1 MGRIAEEKIQ
11 EIRDRADIV
20 EVVSSYLPLKRAGGG
35 NHLGLCPF
43 HAEKTPSFNV
53 NAARQIFHCFGCQV
67 GGNVFSFV
75 MRMEGL
81 SFPEAVRR
89 IGERVGI
96 VVEDEEPTPA
106 ETREREEIERL
117 ARIGEVACDFYH
129 RILLEAP
136 EGGAARRYLRERGY
150 DGDAVRRFRLG
161 YAPEGRDLL
170 AAHLRGKGFD
180 SRWGKELG
188 LVRERDGGGEYDLFR
203 RRLLFPISDVQG
215 RIVAFGGRVLDSS
228 LPKYIN
234 SPESR
239 LYHKGRLLY
248 GLHGARDALRRAGEG
263 IVVEGYFDHL
273 ALARA
278 GFDNAVATCGT
289 ALTADHARLLKR
301 YCERVL
307 LLFDQ
312 DAAGRK
318 ATFRGMEAMLAEG
331 LHPAVVDLD
340 PGEDPDSFLARR
352 GAEEFRRRL
361 EAARPALEVFM
372 EAELADRGT
381 GIEGRAKAAE
391 EVAARI
397 ALLPGEIER
406 DLYLKAL
413 AARAGVD
420 IDVLRRQSRRS
431 GDPPRPVGTSRPTS
445 PPSREE
451 RPAPPRPA
459 AAVRRSPGAAV
470 KAQQLLLHLMLQEP
484 AVCRRVEA
492 EGAGTFFLGEH
503 FQAAARQLMRFYDEG
518 RPLDGG
524 LLSEPLSEEQK
535 GILAGLLMQEGES
548 LAEVQEPL
556 FEDCRRAVEKE
567 RLREQVRELDRLL
580 REAEEAGDRDR
591 CAALQGE
598 RIKINRKLK
607 S

>member
-1 MGRIAEEKIQ
+1 MGRIPEEKIQ

-20 EVVSSYLPLKRAGGG
+20 EVVSSYLPLKRAGSG

-43 HAEKTPSFNV
+43 HAERTPSFNV
-53 NAARQIFHCFGCQV
+53 NAARQIFHCFGCGV

-81 SFPEAVRR
+81 SFPEAARR
-89 IGERVGI
+89 LGERFGI
-96 VVEDEEPTPA
+96 VVEEEETTPA
-106 ETREREEIERL
+106 QARDREELERL
-117 ARIGEVACDFYH
+117 ARVGEVACDFYH

-136 EGGAARRYLRERGY
+136 EGAPGRRYLRERGY
-150 DGDAVRRFRLG
+150 DGEAARRFRLG

-170 AAHLRGKGFD
+170 AAYLRGKGFD
-180 SRWGKELG
+180 PRWGKELG
-188 LVRERDGGGEYDLFR
+188 LVRTREGGGGEYDLFR
-203 RRLLFPISDVQG
+203 RRLLFPILDVQG
-215 RIVAFGGRVLDSS
+215 RVVAFGGRVLDAS

-248 GLHGARDALRRAGEG
+248 GLHQGRDAMRRSGEG

-301 YCERVL
+301 YCGRLL

-340 PGEDPDSFLARR
+340 PGEDPDSFLAKR
-352 GAEEFRRRL
+352 GAEEFARRL
-361 EAARPALEVFM
+361 AAARPALEVFM
-372 EAELADRGT
+372 EAELASRGES
-381 GIEGRAKAAE
+381 IEGRAKAAE

-413 AARAGVD
+413 AARTGVD
-420 IDVLRRQSRRS
+420 EALLRRKVQKRPPERGESSR
-431 GDPPRPVGTSRPTS
+431 GGALPPG
-445 PPSREE
+445 
-451 RPAPPRPA
+451 APPRPSA
-459 AAVRRSPGAAV
+459 PFRPRREAAGAAVR
-470 KAQQLLLHLMLQEP
+470 AQQMLLHLMLHVPEVRDRVGGEGIDGLFLDGDYR
-484 AVCRRVEA
+484 AVA
-492 EGAGTFFLGEH
+492 GAMLRF
-503 FQAAARQLMRFYDEG
+503 AAEG
-518 RPLDGG
+518 RPLDEG
-524 LLSEPLSEEQK
+524 LLTAELSEGQK
-535 GILAGLLMQEGES
+535 GLLAGLLLREGES
-548 LAEVQEPL
+548 FEEVRERL
-556 FEDCRRAVEKE
+556 FDDCRRAVEKE
-567 RLREQVRELDRLL
+567 RLRERIRELDGLIRQA
-580 REAEEAGDRDR
+580 EAAGDRR
-591 CAALQGE
+591 AHAALHAE
-598 RIKINRKLK
+598 RMEINRKLK

>member
-1 MGRIAEEKIQ
+1 VGRIAEEKIQ

-43 HAEKTPSFNV
+43 HAERTPSFNV
-53 NAARQIFHCFGCQV
+53 NAARQIFHCFGCGV

-81 SFPEAVRR
+81 SFPEAARR
-89 IGERVGI
+89 LGERVGI
-96 VVEDEEPTPA
+96 IVEDEEPTPA
-106 ETREREEIERL
+106 ESREREEIERL

-129 RILLEAP
+129 RILLEGP
-136 EGGAARRYLRERGY
+136 EGAPARRYLRERGY
-150 DGDAVRRFRLG
+150 DGDAARRFRLG

-170 AAHLRGKGFD
+170 AVHLRSKGFD
-180 SRWGKELG
+180 PRWGKELG
-188 LVRERDGGGEYDLFR
+188 LVREREGGGEYDLFR

-215 RIVAFGGRVLDSS
+215 RIVAFGGRVLDGS

-248 GLHGARDALRRAGEG
+248 GLHGARESMRRTGEG

-301 YCERVL
+301 YCGRLL

-331 LHPAVVDLD
+331 LHPAVVELD
-340 PGEDPDSFLARR
+340 AGEDPDSFLVKH
-352 GAEEFRRRL
+352 GADEFRRRL

-372 EAELADRGT
+372 EAEFAARGES
-381 GIEGRAKAAE
+381 IEGRAKAAE

-397 ALLPGEIER
+397 ALLPSEIER

-420 IDVLRRQSRRS
+420 PGVLRRKVRLPGESSRSAAPASAPARESRQVPRS
-431 GDPPRPVGTSRPTS
+431 A
-445 PPSREE
+445 
-451 RPAPPRPA
+451 AP
-459 AAVRRSPGAAV
+459 VRRTQGAALR
-470 KAQQLLLHLMLQEP
+470 AQQLLLRLMLQDPE
-484 AVCRRVEA
+484 VCKRVSA
-492 EGAGTFFLGEH
+492 EGAGTLFLDGDYS
-503 FQAAARQLMRFYDEG
+503 AAAGQLLRFAAEG

-524 LLSEPLSEEQK
+524 LLSDPLSEDQR
-535 GILAGLLMQEGES
+535 GILSGLLMQEGEN
-548 LAEVQEPL
+548 LAEVRERL
-556 FEDCRRAVEKE
+556 FDDCRLAVEKE
-567 RLREQVRELDRLL
+567 RLREQVRELDHLL
-580 REAEEAGDRDR
+580 REAEEGGDRER
-591 CAALQGE
+591 CAALQAE
-598 RIKINRKLK
+598 RIRINRKLK

>member
-1 MGRIAEEKIQ
+1 MGRIPEEKIQ

-43 HAEKTPSFNV
+43 HAERTPSFNV

-81 SFPEAVRR
+81 SFPEAARR
-89 IGERVGI
+89 LGERVGVI
-96 VVEDEEPTPA
+96 VEEEEPTPA

-117 ARIGEVACDFYH
+117 ARVGEVACDFYH
-129 RILLEAP
+129 QLLLEAP
-136 EGGAARRYLRERGY
+136 EGAPGRRYLRERGY
-150 DGDAVRRFRLG
+150 DGDAARRFRLG
-161 YAPEGRDLL
+161 YAPEGRDFL

-180 SRWGKELG
+180 PRWGKELG
-188 LVRERDGGGEYDLFR
+188 LVREREGGGEYDLFR
-203 RRLLFPISDVQG
+203 RRLLFPILDVQG
-215 RIVAFGGRVLDSS
+215 RIVAFGGRVLDGS

-248 GLHGARDALRRAGEG
+248 GLHGAREPMRRSGEG

-289 ALTADHARLLKR
+289 ALTVDHARLLKR
-301 YCERVL
+301 YCGRLL

-318 ATFRGMEAMLAEG
+318 ATFRAMEGMLAEG

-340 PGEDPDSFLARR
+340 PGEDPDSFLAKG

-361 EAARPALEVFM
+361 ESARPALEVFM
-372 EAELADRGT
+372 EAEFAARGES
-381 GIEGRAKAAE
+381 IEGRAKAAE

-397 ALLPGEIER
+397 ALLQGEIER

-420 IDVLRRQSRRS
+420 PEVLRRKVRRS
-431 GDPPRPVGTSRPTS
+431 GEPPRSAVQSRPS
-445 PPSREE
+445 FEPSRET
-451 RPAPPRPA
+451 RPAPRPA
-459 AAVRRSPGAAV
+459 AAVRRPQGAAV
-470 KAQQLLLHLMLQEP
+470 KAQQLLLRLMLQEP
-484 AVCRRVEA
+484 DVCRRVGA
-492 EGAGTFFLGEH
+492 EGAEALFLGGDYG
-503 FQAAARQLMRFYDEG
+503 AAAEQVLRFAAEG

-524 LLSEPLSEEQK
+524 LLSDPLTEEQK
-535 GILAGLLMQEGES
+535 GVLAGLLLQEGES
-548 LAEVQEPL
+548 LAEERERL
-556 FEDCRRAVEKE
+556 FDDCRKAVEKE

-580 REAEEAGDRDR
+580 RSAEEAGDRER
-591 CAALQGE
+591 CAALQAD